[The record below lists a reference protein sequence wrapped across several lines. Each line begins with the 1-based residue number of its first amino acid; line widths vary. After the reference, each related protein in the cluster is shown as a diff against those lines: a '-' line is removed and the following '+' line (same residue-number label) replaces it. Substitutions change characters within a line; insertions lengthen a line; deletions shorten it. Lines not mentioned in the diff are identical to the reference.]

1 MKKSTRNLLIINKLP
16 IFACQLKNRAKQGYI
31 WCTNMKKHFIE
42 IIEEGESCTVV
53 NDVFMCRNKDYKDP
67 YMCRNKDF
75 KDPFMLDKEISPCMC
90 RNKDF
95 KDPYMELE
103 QISKVA

>member
-1 MKKSTRNLLIINKLP
+1 
-16 IFACQLKNRAKQGYI
+16 
-31 WCTNMKKHFIE
+31 MKKHFIE
-42 IIEEGESCTVV
+42 IIEEGENCTVV
-53 NDVFMCRNKDYKDP
+53 NDAFMCRNKDYKDP

-103 QISKVA
+103 QFSKVA

>member
-1 MKKSTRNLLIINKLP
+1 MRKTSVNLLMINKFA
-16 IFACQLKNRAKQGYI
+16 IFARKLKNRAKQGYI
-31 WCTNMKKHFIE
+31 WSRNMNKHFIE

-53 NDVFMCRNKDYKDP
+53 HDTFMCRNKDYKDP